1 MQVNTLQAKT
11 ERIRSTRVGR
21 GGKRGKTSGRG
32 TKGQNARAGHRKRP
46 ELRDIIKKLPKL
58 RGHGKNRSRTV
69 RTNRLA
75 YVPVNL
81 SALEASYSAVD
92 VVTPA
97 TLFKKGLVSTRAGH
111 IRHVKILGTGT
122 LTKKLSVSG
131 VIASDSARSAIEKA
145 GGSLITNAR

>member
-1 MQVNTLQAKT
+1 MQLNTLQAKT
-11 ERIRSTRVGR
+11 KRITSPRIGR

-46 ELRDIIKKLPKL
+46 EMRDLIKKLPKL

-69 RTNRLA
+69 RIDRLA

-81 SALEASYSAVD
+81 ASLEAAFSAGD

-97 TLFKKGLVSTRAGH
+97 TLYKKGLVTTRAGKV
-111 IRHVKILGTGT
+111 RAVKVLGTGT
-122 LTKKLSVSG
+122 LTKALSVSG
-131 VIASDSARSAIEKA
+131 VIASATAKSAIEKA
-145 GGSLITNAR
+145 GGTLTSNAS